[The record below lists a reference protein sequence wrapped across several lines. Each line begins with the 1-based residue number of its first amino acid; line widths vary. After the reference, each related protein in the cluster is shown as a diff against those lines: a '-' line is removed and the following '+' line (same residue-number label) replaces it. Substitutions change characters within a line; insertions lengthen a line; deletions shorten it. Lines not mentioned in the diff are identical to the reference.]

1 MEILFELILQVF
13 SEALI
18 QGVFELGGR
27 GIVGVFQKDSSSVGR
42 KLAIF
47 GYLTM
52 GAIAGGISVWLLP
65 MHLLESPFLQIIN
78 LAITPILLGLFFEAI
93 GRWKTKNEKTRYLV
107 DRFSYGFTFALTMGL
122 VRYAFA
128 V

>member
-27 GIVGVFQKDSSSVGR
+27 GIVAAVKKDGSPIDR

-47 GYLTM
+47 GYLVM
-52 GAIAGGISVWLLP
+52 GAIAGGISIWVLP
-65 MHLLESPFLQIIN
+65 MQLLNSPLLQILN
-78 LAITPILLGLFFEAI
+78 LAITPILLGFLFELL
-93 GRWKTKNEKTRYLV
+93 GRWKTKNEKTRYFV
-107 DRFSYGFTFALTMGL
+107 DRFSYGFTFAITMGL